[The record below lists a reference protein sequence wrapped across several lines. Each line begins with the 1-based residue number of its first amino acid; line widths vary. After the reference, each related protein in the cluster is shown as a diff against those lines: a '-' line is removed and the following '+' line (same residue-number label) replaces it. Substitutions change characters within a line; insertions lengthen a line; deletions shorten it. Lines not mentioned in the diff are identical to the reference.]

1 MTVPDDF
8 GRFHD
13 PNFRYERTYGDARRY
28 REIPIK
34 DARFAPSDS
43 SDLDQMRS
51 SNIRNIIDNVDR
63 MNYDAPSLTSLE
75 NRGYADIDNS
85 QIRERLSRIP
95 EYVRDKDG
103 RIAPVPSVRFH
114 PNSGSGRWELEQE
127 MNLRD
132 LESKPTLFHEKHP
145 FSEDFQDLHR
155 SEDFAFDRAWDL
167 AKEDAAEYQGHH
179 EAPIDPDYHSPLHD
193 MVGMYPEDLYSH
205 LGPRYYGDGSR
216 ESRERDNHSHSIITS
231 VRGQP
236 DAEVMVYRTVPHEVE
251 GYNINPDDWVSIS
264 RGYAQDHG
272 GRFGHGRM
280 GKGGYKLLKKKV
292 KAKDLF
298 SEGNSLHEYGWR
310 GHT

>member
-85 QIRERLSRIP
+85 QIRERLSRIS

-155 SEDFAFDRAWDL
+155 SEDFAFDRAWAIVKGID
-167 AKEDAAEYQGHH
+167 
-179 EAPIDPDYHSPLHD
+179 DPDND
-193 MVGMYPEDLYSH
+193 DEFI
-205 LGPRYYGDGSR
+205 
-216 ESRERDNHSHSIITS
+216 DNDTFNDPVPDIIEQIM
-231 VRGQP
+231 GIG
-236 DAEVMVYRTVPHEVE
+236 E
-251 GYNINPDDWVSIS
+251 GGCCRIS
-264 RGYAQDHG
+264 R
-272 GRFGHGRM
+272 
-280 GKGGYKLLKKKV
+280 
-292 KAKDLF
+292 
-298 SEGNSLHEYGWR
+298 
-310 GHT
+310 TP